1 VRSREKTIAE
11 DRRIAKRLLE
21 AFGDVPLSEMTASRI
36 SACKAVRLASK
47 HPGTGEPL
55 TASAVN
61 RPLGFLRAVLGM
73 AHSEWEV
80 LPAVPKVKLETEPE
94 GRIRWLEADEEPRLL
109 EACRRSNLSHLEG
122 FTVCAMETGMR
133 LGELMGLTWD
143 RVDFSRAVVRLEV
156 TKSGRRREV
165 PMRTRVYEV
174 LSGLAAQPRQADGYV
189 WPRTSTRKAFRRA
202 VRAARIEDFHF
213 HDTRHHFASWFMMRG
228 GTLLTLSKI
237 LGHAAIAMTMRY
249 AHLSPEHLR
258 GEMERTDAASRAE
271 IGQMN
276 PAPRHEVPENT
287 AK

>member
-1 VRSREKTIAE
+1 MNLHCDISTAQRRGGLTISRAGRRRQQAFERFCAVRSREKTIAE

-133 LGELMGLTWD
+133 PGRAYGPDMG
-143 RVDFSRAVVRLEV
+143 SR
-156 TKSGRRREV
+156 
-165 PMRTRVYEV
+165 
-174 LSGLAAQPRQADGYV
+174 GLLA
-189 WPRTSTRKAFRRA
+189 
-202 VRAARIEDFHF
+202 
-213 HDTRHHFASWFMMRG
+213 RG
-228 GTLLTLSKI
+228 GQAR
-237 LGHAAIAMTMRY
+237 GDEVGQAPGGADADQG
-249 AHLSPEHLR
+249 LR
-258 GEMERTDAASRAE
+258 GALRSR
-271 IGQMN
+271 G
-276 PAPRHEVPENT
+276 PAPPG
-287 AK
+287 